1 MSISCAILTPTFDSS
16 YFLVILSLTMFI
28 ALAYVT
34 TVILKRSKL
43 SGGKGRNIHVVERF
57 YLSADKILMIVLV
70 GEVYY
75 LMSYDKTGMKLMDKL
90 ENFTP
95 NEAEINQI
103 KFSDLLEKVKTNKER

>member
-1 MSISCAILTPTFDSS
+1 MSISCAIVTPTFDSS
-16 YFLVILSLTMFI
+16 YFLVILSLAMFI

-34 TVILKRSKL
+34 TVILKKSKL

-95 NEAEINQI
+95 NEAETNQT
-103 KFSDLLEKVKTNKER
+103 KFSDLLEKVKTNKDR